1 MAELKRL
8 KQQSEK
14 TLLDTNIDDNNIND
28 DDDNDNDS
36 DIDIDDSNNNK
47 NDDDNS
53 NHTEN
58 INNNSDDVVD
68 IKKKNTKLKI
78 FKKYLIKKD
87 KGQ

>member
-1 MAELKRL
+1 LKRL

-14 TLLDTNIDDNNIND
+14 TLLDTNIDDNSIND
-28 DDDNDNDS
+28 DDDNDS
-36 DIDIDDSNNNK
+36 DI
-47 NDDDNS
+47 DDDNS
-53 NHTEN
+53 NNNNNNDDNISHNEN

-87 KGQ
+87 KGE